1 MTWLA
6 GLKMI
11 WKECMSK
18 DVIVHKATAIEVYWN
33 ATDSFLLQSS

>member
-1 MTWLA
+1 MA
-6 GLKMI
+6 GWFKNDLKGVS
-11 WKECMSK
+11 MSK